1 MTNEE
6 KLKEILRETFP
17 KVIFLFHEN
26 IEYRTKG
33 IVFSEEWA
41 NEEYKENPPRLKDK
55 VLF

>member
-17 KVIFLFHEN
+17 RVIFLFHEN

-41 NEEYKENPPRLKDK
+41 NDEYKEEQKIGTHGT
-55 VLF
+55 

>member
-17 KVIFLFHEN
+17 KVIFLFHEKP
-26 IEYRTKG
+26 EYRTKG

-41 NEEYKENPPRLKDK
+41 NDEYKENSPR
-55 VLF
+55 